1 MSAISEVKYTDVDAY
16 YWESQLV
23 VGTIFTSAS
32 WMPFATGRKKKQKP
46 SRQCNG
52 DGCDGVGGET
62 SVSNNNN
69 NSVANT
75 GGGGQDG
82 VGGEA
87 SRGNNNNNN
96 NNSVANAGGGG
107 RDGSAAKPPVA
118 ATTSTTTP

>member
-1 MSAISEVKYTDVDAY
+1 
-16 YWESQLV
+16 
-23 VGTIFTSAS
+23 
-32 WMPFATGRKKKQKP
+32 MPFATGRKKKQKP

-52 DGCDGVGGET
+52 DGCDGVGGEA

-87 SRGNNNNNN
+87 SRGNNDNN

-118 ATTSTTTP
+118 ATTSTTTS